1 MFVDNRHFSGRAA
14 TTEKQTFL
22 REMLKDPR
30 YSASSSCGDA
40 HSKACKPNS
49 VNGSPAAST
58 DGRQNAD
65 EPASDPDQDTEGT
78 SSDEE
83 DLIDLGFEETAPKS
97 RSSAAVSVATPT
109 AQRQPELLTGGI
121 TSTPE
126 VAQMLRFYDQ
136 IRNVEDLEMA
146 KKRAMDLL

>member
-1 MFVDNRHFSGRAA
+1 MFVDNIHFSGRAA

-30 YSASSSCGDA
+30 YSASSNCGEA

-49 VNGSPAAST
+49 AKGSPAAST
-58 DGRQNAD
+58 DGRQKAD
-65 EPASDPDQDTEGT
+65 EPASESDQDTEGT

-97 RSSAAVSVATPT
+97 RSSAAVA
-109 AQRQPELLTGGI
+109 AQRQPELLPSGI